1 MSQHI
6 HSGGGVGGV
15 EGESISLRYIIPP
28 GLWSSC
34 MPVKVYSR
42 FVYVNFHLHTSD
54 TWSTACLL
62 PLPLNVSPLPG
73 GCTPVAGSRQS
84 FEAPPR
90 VFIHHPRLP
99 SLALRRSLLPVV
111 LPPRRTLYHLAL
123 MATAIT
129 TFKGDHLT

>member
-1 MSQHI
+1 
-6 HSGGGVGGV
+6 
-15 EGESISLRYIIPP
+15 
-28 GLWSSC
+28 

-42 FVYVNFHLHTSD
+42 FVYANFHLHTSD

-73 GCTPVAGSRQS
+73 GCTPVAESRHS

-90 VFIHHPRLP
+90 VFHPSFP
-99 SLALRRSLLPVV
+99 SAESRTQT
-111 LPPRRTLYHLAL
+111 LPPTSRAPPGGTLYHLAL